1 MFNTVLIQS
10 VYLVWSDMNMNHPT
24 QEMPSLHLSSLIKRN
39 QKSLDRELL
48 DKNLD
53 LHKLILFMSI
63 YLVL

>member
-24 QEMPSLHLSSLIKRN
+24 QEMPSLHLSSLIIRN

-53 LHKLILFMSI
+53 LQS
-63 YLVL
+63 